1 MAPRTPLTI
10 DKTVRLDVTMSL
22 ALEVAPLS
30 PSLTT
35 RYPRLFEAVAS
46 RASGEGCSASIH
58 PGVRFFRVSK
68 PATFRKTLAHGV
80 TLHLCVQ
87 GRKEAR
93 FGDHALRYDP
103 KQYMVLTGESSFD
116 GCIVDATADRPYLGV
131 MIDIPAEAVAKTLAA
146 LADNAAAPAPETVPA
161 FVSAVD
167 DSVAAAVERLL
178 RAIDD
183 PLEREIVA
191 PLALEELVFRLLR
204 SDAAAA
210 VRCAVKPDG
219 GAATIERAMAY
230 MRANSTKP
238 LTVEGVARH
247 VAMSPS
253 HFAHRFRALARTSP
267 MRYLKQLR
275 LNEARALM
283 LSGKAGVGEA
293 ALRVGYES
301 ASHFT
306 RDFKSSFGAAPARYV
321 RALRGSDARDIA
333 GSG

>member
-1 MAPRTPLTI
+1 
-10 DKTVRLDVTMSL
+10 MSL
-22 ALEVAPLS
+22 ALEVVPLS
-30 PSLTT
+30 PTS
-35 RYPRLFEAVAS
+35 RYPSLFEAVAS
-46 RASGEGCSASIH
+46 RARNEGCSPAGH
-58 PGVRFFRVSK
+58 PGIRFHRISR

-80 TLHLCVQ
+80 TLNLCVQ

-93 FGDHALRYDP
+93 FDGHVLRYDP
-103 KQYMVLTGESSFD
+103 TRYMVLTGESSFD

-131 MIDIPAEAVAKTLAA
+131 TIDIPAEAVAKTLAA
-146 LADNAAAPAPETVPA
+146 LADRDAVPEQEVVPA
-161 FVSAVD
+161 FLATLD

-178 RAIDD
+178 KSIDD

-210 VRCAVKPDG
+210 VRRAVNPDG
-219 GAATIERAMAY
+219 GATTIERAMAY
-230 MRANSTKP
+230 MRANATKP

-253 HFAHRFRALARTSP
+253 HFAHRFRALARVSP
-267 MRYLKQLR
+267 MRYLKQIR

-283 LSGKAGVGEA
+283 LAGRAGVAEA
-293 ALRVGYES
+293 ASRVGYES

-333 GSG
+333 GSGK